1 MILLHRGLIGLP
13 GRVAAHEGH
22 DPGAQLGVEGRQLSR
37 HLVVGEIPDL
47 NGVVGALAGANAAAL
62 AGQLI
67 DNGPIVPGDGA
78 VRAEPV
84 AGQAEDAAA
93 AVHRGPPLGRDRLA
107 LAQEGLES
115 H

>member
-1 MILLHRGLIGLP
+1 MRGL
-13 GRVAAHEGH
+13 R
-22 DPGAQLGVEGRQLSR
+22 LGVEGRQLAGQ
-37 HLVVGEIPDL
+37 LFVGEIPDL
-47 NGVVGALAGANAAAL
+47 YGVIGALAGANAAAL

-67 DNGPIVPGDGA
+67 DNGPIVPSYGA

-93 AVHRGPPLGRDRLA
+93 AVHHGPPLGRDRLA